1 MGMWTYLYLLL
12 FGSAHASDYW
22 LRFAS
27 WARNFS
33 VQMTKNVINQLNG
46 RWVMGEKA
54 IFTSDLAL
62 LFAAAGEFSLAITE
76 QFGNGVITTE
86 AADDNTCETNDT
98 KYTHWN

>member
-1 MGMWTYLYLLL
+1 
-12 FGSAHASDYW
+12 
-22 LRFAS
+22 
-27 WARNFS
+27 
-33 VQMTKNVINQLNG
+33 
-46 RWVMGEKA
+46 MGEKA